1 MARRP
6 VAISDALA
14 GAVTLALLALTLGT
28 LAAVAS
34 RADGGGLASGDWAV
48 VRFTLWQAAVSAA
61 VSCAV
66 AVPLARALA
75 RRRFPGWGLLIS
87 VLGAPF
93 LLPTIVAVLGL
104 IAVFGRTGIVSDVL
118 GRVGLGPVQIYG
130 WHGIILAHVFFNLP
144 LATRLLL
151 QAWLAVPEERMRL
164 IASLDL
170 GARGVWQLVER
181 PLLRE
186 VLPGAFVVIFLLCLT
201 SFAVALTLGGGP
213 RATTVEL
220 AIYEAFRFE
229 FDLGR
234 AAWLG
239 LIQVAICALVVA
251 LSLALAVPQ
260 VASGGLDGHVGTWGG
275 SRVLDGAVIFLAA
288 TFLLTPLLMLA
299 VRGVPHLVDL
309 PVSVWRAAGISVV
322 IALVSMTLAVGGAFA
337 LALVAV
343 RWGEGWGTGLAALL
357 LATSPLVMGTG
368 LFILAVPFVN
378 PLSLALPV
386 TVLVNAALAIP
397 FALRVLTPAVRE
409 VEGAYG
415 RLAESLDL
423 RGWPRLRLVIL
434 PRLRRPLGF
443 AAGLSAAL
451 SMGDLGVIT
460 LFADPDRATLPLE
473 MFRLMSAYRMEQAAG
488 AALLLL
494 VLAFGLF
501 WLFDRGGRAD
511 AAV

>member
-1 MARRP
+1 MARGA
-6 VAISDALA
+6 VSVSGVLA
-14 GAVTLALLALTLGT
+14 GVTALVLLALTLGT
-28 LAAVAS
+28 LGAVAW
-34 RADGGGLASGDWAV
+34 RAEGGGLVASDWGV
-48 VRFTLWQAAVSAA
+48 IRFTLWQALVSAGL
-61 VSCAV
+61 SCLV

-75 RRRFPGWGLLIS
+75 RRRFPGRGALIA
-87 VLGAPF
+87 VLGTPF

-104 IAVFGRTGIVSDVL
+104 IAVFGRTGILSDFLAVF
-118 GRVGLGPVQIYG
+118 GLGPVQVYG

-170 GARGVWQLVER
+170 GARGVWRLVER

-201 SFAVALTLGGGP
+201 SFAVALILGGGP

-239 LIQVAICALVVA
+239 LIQVTICALVVGI
-251 LSLALAVPQ
+251 SLAIAVPQ
-260 VASGGLDGHVGTWGG
+260 VATGGLDGCVRMWGG
-275 SRVLDGAVIFLAA
+275 SRVLDALVIVLAA
-288 TFLLTPLLMLA
+288 LFLLTPLVMLA
-299 VRGVPHLVDL
+299 ARGAPFLLDL
-309 PVSVWRAAGISVV
+309 PGSVWRAAAVSVV
-322 IALVSMTLAVGGAFA
+322 IALVSTGLAIGGAFA
-337 LALVAV
+337 LALAAV
-343 RWGEGWGTGLAALL
+343 RWGEGVGTGLAALL

-415 RLAESLDL
+415 RLADSLDL
-423 RGWPRLRLVIL
+423 TGWRRLRVVLL
-434 PRLRRPLGF
+434 PRIRRPMGF
-443 AAGLSAAL
+443 AAGLAAAL

-511 AAV
+511 AAL